1 MTIVALFLVPVILI
15 SLKTEDA
22 VQSFVQAE
30 AEQFVDESRAAG
42 YISPE
47 NYLTFVNSI
56 GRAGTFEVELEHR
69 SETAYPVTEDEAG
82 NPADGHAYR
91 TGYKSYYRE
100 EILDEMFGGGS
111 DEPYLMKNG
120 DYLTVTVK
128 GTGSSITNAFT
139 RMFLGS
145 GSGGT
150 MAVYGGMVGATG
162 GLT

>member
-56 GRAGTFEVELEHR
+56 GRAGFEPRIIRETESIETLLLYVETGVGVALLSANTRLTTDPSVRLIPLEDVLFD
-69 SETAYPVTEDEAG
+69 TVAYWHTDPLR
-82 NPADGHAYR
+82 PAVQAM
-91 TGYKSYYRE
+91 
-100 EILDEMFGGGS
+100 I
-111 DEPYLMKNG
+111 EPTL
-120 DYLTVTVK
+120 L
-128 GTGSSITNAFT
+128 S
-139 RMFLGS
+139 L
-145 GSGGT
+145 
-150 MAVYGGMVGATG
+150 
-162 GLT
+162 